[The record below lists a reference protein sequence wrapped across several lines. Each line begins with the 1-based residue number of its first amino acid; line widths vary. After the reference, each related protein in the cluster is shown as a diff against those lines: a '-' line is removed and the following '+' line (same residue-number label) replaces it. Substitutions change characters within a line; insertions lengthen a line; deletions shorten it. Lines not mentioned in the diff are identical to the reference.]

1 MRGAVGLSLALI
13 VANTDEIP
21 RAVQEIV
28 LFHVGGVAL
37 LTLLINATTTG
48 KLVMLLGLSKQTD
61 FEKSILHGM
70 TERLNRS
77 VDENIGVLRQKR
89 HFNHVEWEKIKS
101 EVDMHELR
109 NSLKRFKNL
118 KVEGDQSQAVANIDM
133 GHKTGQL

>member
-1 MRGAVGLSLALI
+1 MQDI
-13 VANTDEIP
+13 I
-21 RAVQEIV
+21 

-70 TERLNRS
+70 TERLSRS

-89 HFNHVEWEKIKS
+89 HFNHVEWENIKG

-109 NSLKRFKNL
+109 DSLKRFKNL
-118 KVEGDQSQAVANIDM
+118 KVEGD
-133 GHKTGQL
+133 